1 MKDLILV
8 GKQGSGKGT
17 QGEHL
22 VKEYGFVLFETG
34 AELRKMAKEDSDLG
48 RKVKEITERGDL
60 VPNEI
65 VMEIVE
71 SFLSKI
77 PEDKPALFDGIPRSE
92 VQRVSLEKV
101 LADAGRDFQVLEITL
116 STEDALKR
124 LLIRGKC
131 NDCGAIVAG
140 DMCPKCG
147 SENIERRTD
156 DNEESI
162 TRRLKNFDEHTVPL
176 LDIWRGQGRL
186 ITVDGSGTVAEVWEE
201 TRRML
206 DV

>member
-17 QGEHL
+17 QGEYL

-48 RKVKEITERGDL
+48 RKVKDITERGDL

-77 PEDKPALFDGIPRSE
+77 LADKPALFDGIPRSE

-131 NDCGAIVAG
+131 ADCGTIVAG
-140 DMCPKCG
+140 DICPKCN
-147 SENIERRTD
+147 SKNIERRTD

-162 TRRLKNFDEHTVPL
+162 MRRLKNFDEHTVPL
-176 LDIWRGQGRL
+176 LDIWRDQGRL
-186 ITVDGSGTVAEVWEE
+186 LTVDGSGTIEEVWEE

-206 DV
+206 G